1 MSRRGTREIVAA
13 RASGSWERVPRGRA
27 RTRRGLFGLSR
38 AALALAVLA
47 ACGSR
52 TGLFVDDTFGPLPP
66 ADASADG
73 RADARLDANA
83 DAVPPIDATRPEADV
98 FRSDCPDAS
107 ATLIY
112 VVTADNELFAFDP
125 TALAFRAIGVIACPA
140 APGSTP
146 FSMAVDRVGVAYV
159 LFNDG
164 ELYRVSTATA
174 ACVATGF
181 RPRQQGFFTF
191 GMGYATDRLGPTESL
206 YVAGDST
213 NAGSTGLGRIDTQTF
228 NLSRVGGFVPLID
241 RAELT
246 GTGDGRLY
254 AFYTKNNQAGSYVGE
269 VDTQTARVIGENRL
283 PTVTQGSAWA
293 FAFWGGDFYL
303 FTAPGAGSRVTR
315 YRPSD
320 NTVADLTNLPTRIV
334 GAGVSTCAPQ

>member
-1 MSRRGTREIVAA
+1 MSRRGTRDLTPA
-13 RASGSWERVPRGRA
+13 RATTRAAPVRRVGRRA
-27 RTRRGLFGLSR
+27 RRGAFGLSR

-66 ADASADG
+66 ADASVDG
-73 RADARLDANA
+73 RADARLDASA

-98 FRSDCPDAS
+98 FRSDCPDAAS
-107 ATLIY
+107 TLVY
-112 VVTADNELFAFDP
+112 VVTDENELFAFDP
-125 TALAFRAIGVIACPA
+125 TTLAFREIGVIACPS
-140 APGSTP
+140 APGATP

-164 ELYRVSTATA
+164 QLYRVSTATA
-174 ACVATGF
+174 ACVGTGF

-213 NAGSTGLGRIDTQTF
+213 NAGSTGLGRIDTQSF
-228 NLSRVGGFVPLID
+228 VLSRVGPFVPLID

-254 AFYTKNNQAGSYVGE
+254 AFYTKGGQPGSYVGE

-315 YRPSD
+315 YRPAD
-320 NTVADLTNLPTRIV
+320 NTVVDLTNLPTRIV